1 MGPLSS
7 IPVRALRR
15 PLENSLTFGLC
26 ADEEAV
32 GFARLLAYYA
42 SFAYLADMLVLEP
55 HCG

>member
-1 MGPLSS
+1 MRAVKR
-7 IPVRALRR
+7 PV
-15 PLENSLTFGLC
+15 ENKLTFDLS

-32 GFARLLAYYA
+32 GLARLEADCA